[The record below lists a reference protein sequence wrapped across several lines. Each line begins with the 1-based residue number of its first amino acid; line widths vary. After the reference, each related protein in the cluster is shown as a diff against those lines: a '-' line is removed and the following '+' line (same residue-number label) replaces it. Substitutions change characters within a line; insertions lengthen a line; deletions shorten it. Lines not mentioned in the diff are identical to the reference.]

1 MLKLDSVGM
10 RDVLPRETDVDEH
23 DAHYIHGLRYQ
34 QTVLVLGFL
43 TIFLLLVA
51 HRLHL
56 LEYDDPDVEVVVQS
70 GMVQQQLLQ
79 LAQQPG

>member
-1 MLKLDSVGM
+1 M

-23 DAHYIHGLRYQ
+23 DAHCIRALRHQ
-34 QTVLVLGFL
+34 QTVLVLDFL

-56 LEYDDPDVEVVVQS
+56 LEYDGPDVEVVVQS